1 MEDQRL
7 LERERHQIEQ
17 ILQLDNEELQV
28 EEVDYLHDSDD
39 DDNDDRD
46 AM

>member
-28 EEVDYLHDSDD
+28 EEVDYLPDSDD
-39 DDNDDRD
+39 DNDRD

>member
-1 MEDQRL
+1 MEDRRL

-28 EEVDYLHDSDD
+28 QEVDSLPHSD
-39 DDNDDRD
+39 DDRD

>member
-1 MEDQRL
+1 MENERV

-28 EEVDYLHDSDD
+28 EEVDYLPDSDD
-39 DDNDDRD
+39 DRD
-46 AM
+46 PM

>member
-7 LERERHQIEQ
+7 LDNERHQIEQ

-28 EEVDYLHDSDD
+28 EEVDYLPESD
-39 DDNDDRD
+39 DDRD